1 MALDIE
7 KISDEEMILNIGPSH
22 PAMHGTI
29 RVVARLEGETVV
41 DSDVEVGFLHRGF
54 EKMAESFRYQQV
66 IPLTD
71 RLNYVSPLIN
81 NVGYVMAVEKLLGI
95 LDEIPERTQYI
106 RVIMSELSRI
116 ADHLT
121 CLGAMVMELG
131 AQTAFFYFMS
141 AREYVYQVIEHVT
154 GARVTTSYT
163 RIGGLR
169 NDLPEGFDELV
180 DKALDKTEE
189 VLKEIHGLF
198 DRNRIFIDRTR
209 GVGVISQEDAIS
221 FSFTGPLLRAT
232 GISYDVRK
240 AYPYLVYDRMDFEIP
255 VGDNGDTYDRYMVR
269 MLEMEQSMRIIRQA
283 MAQLPDGPINV
294 DRRDIV
300 LPPKEE
306 VYNTIE
312 GTINHFK
319 LIFEGIKPPKGEV
332 YFAVEGGNGELGF
345 YIVSDGGNRP
355 YKVRV
360 RPPSF
365 IHMAAM
371 SYLIKGH
378 MIADIIPIFGSINMI
393 GGECD
398 R

>member
-7 KISDEEMILNIGPSH
+7 RIQDDQMILNIGPSH

-29 RVVARLEGETVV
+29 RIVARLEGETVV

-54 EKMAESFRYQQV
+54 EKMAESFRWQQV

-95 LDEIPERTQYI
+95 DDIIPERTQYI
-106 RVIMSELSRI
+106 RVIMSEISRI
-116 ADHLT
+116 TDHLT

-131 AQTAFFYFMS
+131 AQTAFFYFMV
-141 AREYVYQVIEHVT
+141 AREYLYQVIEHVT

-169 NDLPEGFDELV
+169 SDLPDGFEEMLN
-180 DKALDKTEE
+180 KALEKTEE
-189 VLKEIHGLF
+189 VLEEIHGLF

-209 GVGVISQEDAIS
+209 GVGVISKEDAIS
-221 FSFTGPLLRAT
+221 YGFTGPLLRAT
-232 GISYDVRK
+232 GVAYDVRK
-240 AYPYLVYDRMDFEIP
+240 AYPYLVYDRLDFEIP
-255 VGDNGDTYDRYMVR
+255 VGEYGDTYDRYMVR
-269 MLEMEQSMRIIRQA
+269 MLEMEQSIKIIRQA
-283 MAQLPDGPINV
+283 LEQLPEGPINV
-294 DRRDIV
+294 DRRDVV
-300 LPPKEE
+300 LPPKKE
-306 VYNTIE
+306 VYTTIE

-319 LIFEGIKPPKGEV
+319 LIFEGMKPPKGEV

-345 YIVSDGGNRP
+345 YLVSDGSERP

-365 IHMAAM
+365 IHMAALGE
-371 SYLIKGH
+371 LIKGH